1 MKTVCFTG
9 RRPKDLCGY
18 KWTNYKEFQEKFVDF
33 LETLYS
39 QGVRKFITGGAQGFD
54 QMSFWAVNT
63 LKERHTDVQNVV
75 YCPFRNQADAW
86 KGKTSDAF
94 SKEEYNKMLQV
105 ADLVVYTTDATLKQ
119 YPSIV
124 KALYHRNHRMV
135 MDSDYVVALFPSDDW
150 NVVKGGTAECMRY
163 ANSVNKQ
170 IHQIKYHITD
180 NNTLSF
186 DTVSILN

>member
-18 KWTNYKEFQEKFVDF
+18 KWANYKEFQEKFVDF

-63 LKERHTDVQNVV
+63 LKERHPDVQNIV

-86 KGKTSDAF
+86 KGKVSDAF
-94 SKEEYNKMLQV
+94 SKEEYKKMLQV
-105 ADLVVYTTDATLKQ
+105 ADLVIYTTDATLKQ
-119 YPSIV
+119 YSSIV
-124 KALYHRNHRMV
+124 RALHHRNHRMV
-135 MDSDYVVALFPSDDW
+135 MDSDYVIALFPSDDW
-150 NVVKGGTAECMRY
+150 NTVKGGTAECMRY
-163 ANSVNKQ
+163 TTSVNKQ
-170 IHQIKYHITD
+170 IHQIKYHITE

-186 DTVSILN
+186 DTVSVLN